1 MVEPSSSPW
10 AIPIVLVQKKDGG
23 VRFCVDYRKLNSL
36 TKLDEFPLPSID
48 DTLDLLT
55 GQKYFTTLDLAA
67 GYWQVQMDPASREK
81 TAFATYSGLYQF
93 LKMPFGLVNAPATFQ
108 RLMEVVL
115 AGLARTTCVVYL
127 DDILVFGRN
136 LTEHNAN
143 LRTVFER
150 LREAGLRLKPTKCH
164 LARQRVEFLG
174 HVVSAAG
181 V

>member
-1 MVEPSSSPW
+1 
-10 AIPIVLVQKKDGG
+10 
-23 VRFCVDYRKLNSL
+23 
-36 TKLDEFPLPSID
+36 
-48 DTLDLLT
+48 
-55 GQKYFTTLDLAA
+55 
-67 GYWQVQMDPASREK
+67 MDPASKEN
-81 TAFATYSGLYQF
+81 TAFVTYSGLYQF

-127 DDILVFGRN
+127 DDILVFGRD

-143 LRTVFER
+143 FKAVLEW

-164 LARQRVEFLG
+164 LARQQVEFLG

-181 V
+181 VQTNPGKLKAVERYPVPTDVKTLRSFLGLASYHRRFVPRFAAIASPMHLLTKKDAPFVWTEQC